1 MTAFSP
7 CYIVMPNYFWLRSIN
22 FFITNLYMVNTYAQ
36 CHGFE
41 FGLIAVIS
49 LCFIFQKIFI
59 WSIYDF
65 AGLDDPFRM
74 LFCIIYP

>member
-1 MTAFSP
+1 
-7 CYIVMPNYFWLRSIN
+7 
-22 FFITNLYMVNTYAQ
+22 MVNTYAQ